1 MPYFVIGSN
10 HRLWTAAV
18 RDRLFTEPTE
28 VPALLERL
36 RESGLAEAVWL
47 ATCDRTEIIGIAP
60 GGALGAA
67 ELAEATAVLAERAG
81 LPPGGAGQLFT
92 LTGAEAVRHVF
103 AVTASLESQ
112 VVGEPQVPGQVKA
125 AYRQSV
131 AAGMAGSEL
140 DALMRASFAVAKRIR
155 TETSIS
161 ERPTSIAAAAVV
173 VARDLHGDLGKRQGL
188 LIGLGDMGL
197 LMVEGLRAAG
207 LGGLT
212 LTTPVDSRAEAAAR
226 RLDCHHAPFADLANS
241 LVGADVVVTAVGIGR
256 TILTSTMVE
265 AAARRRR
272 RRPVFIIDAAL
283 PTDVEPGVAEIDAAF
298 VYDLADLERVALQG
312 RVSRE
317 AAAAAA
323 WEMIGSAVASFLSE
337 RAERAAVP
345 AVVALRGHFE
355 AARREV
361 LAEGALGAEEATR
374 RLVNRLLHHPSEAL
388 RRLAAV
394 NRRGEGE
401 RLLLRLF
408 GLEDEAPPSD
418 NDDGDNEGLAP

>member
-1 MPYFVIGSN
+1 MPYFVTGSN
-10 HRLWTAAV
+10 HRTWTAAV
-18 RDRLFTEPTE
+18 RDRLFTEPGE

-36 RESGLAEAVWL
+36 QAAGLSQAVWL
-47 ATCDRTEIIGIAP
+47 ATCDRTEIIGV
-60 GGALGAA
+60 AA
-67 ELAEATAVLAERAG
+67 SRAEAVAAATSMLAERAG
-81 LPPGGAGQLFT
+81 LPPGACGGQLFT
-92 LTGAEAVRHVF
+92 LTGAEAVRHLF

-112 VVGEPQVPGQVKA
+112 VVGEPQVPAQVKA

-131 AAGMAGSEL
+131 AAGLAGSDL

-155 TETSIS
+155 AETAIS
-161 ERPTSIAAAAVV
+161 ERPTSIAAAAVD

-197 LMVEGLRAAG
+197 LMVEGLRAVG

-212 LTTPVDSRAEAAAR
+212 VMTPVDSRAEAAAK
-226 RLDCHHAPFADLANS
+226 RLGCHHAPFAELDGVLA
-241 LVGADVVVTAVGIGR
+241 GADIVVTAVGLGR
-256 TILTSTMVE
+256 YILTAEAVE

-283 PTDVEPGVAEIDAAF
+283 PTDVEPGVGENDAAF

-323 WEMIGSAVASFLSE
+323 WELVGSAVAGFLAE

-355 AARREV
+355 AVRREV
-361 LAEGALGAEEATR
+361 LAGGAPDAAEATR
-374 RLVNRLLHHPSEAL
+374 RLINRLLHRPSEAL
-388 RRLAAV
+388 RRLAAGDE
-394 NRRGEGE
+394 RAGSE
-401 RLLLRLF
+401 RLLRLLF
-408 GLEDEAPPSD
+408 GLESEVAAPE
-418 NDDGDNEGLAP
+418 NEDIEP

>member
-1 MPYFVIGSN
+1 M
-10 HRLWTAAV
+10 
-18 RDRLFTEPTE
+18 RDRLFTEPGE

-36 RESGLAEAVWL
+36 QAAGLSQAVWL
-47 ATCDRTEIIGIAP
+47 ATCDRTEIIGV
-60 GGALGAA
+60 AA
-67 ELAEATAVLAERAG
+67 SRAEAVAAATSMLAERAG
-81 LPPGGAGQLFT
+81 LPPGACGGQLFT
-92 LTGAEAVRHVF
+92 LTGAEAVRHLF

-112 VVGEPQVPGQVKA
+112 VVGEPQVPAQVKA

-131 AAGMAGSEL
+131 AAGLAGSDL

-155 TETSIS
+155 AETAIS
-161 ERPTSIAAAAVV
+161 ERPTSIAAAAVD

-197 LMVEGLRAAG
+197 LMVEGLRAVG

-212 LTTPVDSRAEAAAR
+212 VMTPVDSRAEAAAK
-226 RLDCHHAPFADLANS
+226 RLGCHHAPFAELDGVLA
-241 LVGADVVVTAVGIGR
+241 GADIVVTAVGLGR
-256 TILTSTMVE
+256 YILTAEAVE

-283 PTDVEPGVAEIDAAF
+283 PTDVEPGVGENDAAF

-323 WEMIGSAVASFLSE
+323 WELVGSAVAGFLAE

-355 AARREV
+355 AVRREV
-361 LAEGALGAEEATR
+361 LAGGAPDAAEATR
-374 RLVNRLLHHPSEAL
+374 RLINRLLHRPSEAL
-388 RRLAAV
+388 RRLAAGDE
-394 NRRGEGE
+394 RAGSE
-401 RLLLRLF
+401 RLLRLLF
-408 GLEDEAPPSD
+408 GLESEVAAPE
-418 NDDGDNEGLAP
+418 NEDIEP

>member
-1 MPYFVIGSN
+1 
-10 HRLWTAAV
+10 V
-18 RDRLFTEPTE
+18 RDRLFTEPGE

-36 RESGLAEAVWL
+36 QAAGLSQAVWL
-47 ATCDRTEIIGIAP
+47 ATCDRTEIIGV
-60 GGALGAA
+60 AA
-67 ELAEATAVLAERAG
+67 SRAEAVAAATSMLAERAG
-81 LPPGGAGQLFT
+81 LPPGACGGQLFT
-92 LTGAEAVRHVF
+92 LTGAEAVRHLF

-112 VVGEPQVPGQVKA
+112 VVGEPQVPAQVKA

-131 AAGMAGSEL
+131 AAGLAGSDL

-155 TETSIS
+155 AETAIS
-161 ERPTSIAAAAVV
+161 ERPTSIAAAAVD

-197 LMVEGLRAAG
+197 LMVEGLRAVG

-212 LTTPVDSRAEAAAR
+212 VMTPVDSRAEAAAK
-226 RLDCHHAPFADLANS
+226 RLGCHHAPFAELDGVLA
-241 LVGADVVVTAVGIGR
+241 GADIVVTAVGLGR
-256 TILTSTMVE
+256 YILTAEAVE

-283 PTDVEPGVAEIDAAF
+283 PTDVEPGVGENDAAF

-323 WEMIGSAVASFLSE
+323 WELVGSAVAGFLAE

-355 AARREV
+355 AVRREV
-361 LAEGALGAEEATR
+361 LAGGAPDAAEATR
-374 RLVNRLLHHPSEAL
+374 RLINRLLHRPSEAL
-388 RRLAAV
+388 RRLAAGDE
-394 NRRGEGE
+394 RAGSE
-401 RLLLRLF
+401 RLLRLLF
-408 GLEDEAPPSD
+408 GLESEVAAPE
-418 NDDGDNEGLAP
+418 NEDIEP

>member
-1 MPYFVIGSN
+1 
-10 HRLWTAAV
+10 
-18 RDRLFTEPTE
+18 
-28 VPALLERL
+28 
-36 RESGLAEAVWL
+36 
-47 ATCDRTEIIGIAP
+47 
-60 GGALGAA
+60 
-67 ELAEATAVLAERAG
+67 
-81 LPPGGAGQLFT
+81 
-92 LTGAEAVRHVF
+92 
-103 AVTASLESQ
+103 
-112 VVGEPQVPGQVKA
+112 
-125 AYRQSV
+125 
-131 AAGMAGSEL
+131 
-140 DALMRASFAVAKRIR
+140 
-155 TETSIS
+155 
-161 ERPTSIAAAAVV
+161 
-173 VARDLHGDLGKRQGL
+173 
-188 LIGLGDMGL
+188 
-197 LMVEGLRAAG
+197 
-207 LGGLT
+207 
-212 LTTPVDSRAEAAAR
+212 TTPVDSRAEAAAR

-241 LVGADVVVTAVGIGR
+241 LAGADVVVTAVGIGR
-256 TILTSTMVE
+256 TILTSAMVE

-323 WEMIGSAVASFLSE
+323 WEMIATAVASFLSE

-361 LAEGALGAEEATR
+361 LAEGGLGAEEATR

-394 NRRGEGE
+394 NRRDEGE